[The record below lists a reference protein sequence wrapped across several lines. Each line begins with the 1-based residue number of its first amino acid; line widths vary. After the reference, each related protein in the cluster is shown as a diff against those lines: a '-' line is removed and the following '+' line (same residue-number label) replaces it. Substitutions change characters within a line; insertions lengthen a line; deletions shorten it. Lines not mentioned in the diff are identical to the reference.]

1 MTAIKLFWTGK
12 IPHGY
17 ESLDIFWNTEWF
29 INEIIIPNYY
39 PNQDKTEELKLFAPI
54 EKGEILYHEAYWDF
68 HPKESGDLDLDL
80 NLSVFLDPSE
90 IVKEDREDWGYGE
103 NIGLW
108 GIAPTT
114 ISLWLKKVDE

>member
-12 IPHGY
+12 IPDGY
-17 ESLDIFWNTEWF
+17 EDFHITWNTEWF

-80 NLSVFLDPSE
+80 NLFVFLDPSE
-90 IVKEDREDWGYGE
+90 IVKEDREDYGYGE